1 MKKPYIVCHMTMS
14 LDGKVAGDFLNHPI
28 SHTLS
33 EEYYRIHRN
42 FNSQG
47 FICGRVT
54 MEGSF
59 TGGYQVDLSKYQ
71 NINIDRKDYIVRK
84 ADFYAVAFDSSGK
97 LGWQDC
103 IIHDED
109 SGYDNSYIIEVLSEN
124 VSDAYLAYLQEI
136 GISYIFAGKQQIDVK
151 VALNKLV
158 TYFDIKHILLEG
170 GGIINAAFLNAD
182 AIDELSLIL
191 VPVTDCSKDS
201 RSLFEGYEIP
211 TKSFQLKASS
221 PLPYN
226 GLYLQY
232 VKNK

>member
-1 MKKPYIVCHMTMS
+1 MTMS

-59 TGGYQVDLSKYQ
+59 TGGYQVDLRKYQ

-84 ADFYAVAFDSSGK
+84 ADFYAVAFDPSGK

-109 SGYDNSYIIEVLSEN
+109 SGYDNSYIIEVLTEN

-136 GISYIFAGKQQIDVK
+136 GISYIFAGKQQIDVN
-151 VALNKLV
+151 VALDKLA

-170 GGIINAAFLNAD
+170 GGIINGTFLKAD
-182 AIDELSLIL
+182 VINELSIIL
-191 VPVTDCSKDS
+191 VPLTDCSNHS
-201 RSLFEGYEIP
+201 RSLFEGNDIP
-211 TKSFQLKASS
+211 IKDFLLKASH
-221 PLPYN
+221 PLTCG
-226 GLYLQY
+226 GLYLEY
-232 VKNK
+232 IKNK